1 MNISS
6 GIAEITLPRSSG
18 PKKVYV
24 WPGYSRER
32 VQPSPQVQRR
42 TESNIPYYKA
52 APEERDRIINRY
64 RESSY
69 QEYSHG
75 GSSSEKGN
83 LVSPGSL
90 FEAVV

>member
-6 GIAEITLPRSSG
+6 GIAEINLPRSKG
-18 PKKVYV
+18 PEKVYI
-24 WPGYSRER
+24 WPGFPRGK
-32 VQPSPQVQRR
+32 VQPVQQVTHR

-69 QEYSHG
+69 QEYSLQG
-75 GSSSEKGN
+75 DAGKKGN
-83 LVSPGSL
+83 IVSPGSL